1 MTPTRQRLLIVIGAL
16 LLVVPPLLWY
26 QAQPPTD
33 VGTPP
38 GSVLSQA
45 QHAAG
50 LRTTSKPTAPTAGD
64 AAGRPLTAAPDPTTD
79 DPTIDTP
86 ATDDLTATDPTLD
99 PEANDDPTATDPASP
114 DPDSSAEV
122 RPAPPVSI
130 SLPALGVRDAP
141 VDQVALDDNGAVDL
155 PDDVR
160 RVGWY
165 RQGPRPGEDGNAFFT
180 SHVDSRSQG
189 PGVLFDLR
197 RSQPGDPIEVTHADG
212 TTSTWQVVA
221 RERIVKGSYP
231 MDRVFRF
238 DGEPGLVIDTCGG
251 SFDAATGSYEN
262 IDIVYAV
269 PAA

>member
-1 MTPTRQRLLIVIGAL
+1 MTRTRQRLLIVVGAL
-16 LLVVPPLLWY
+16 LLVVPPSLWY
-26 QAQPPTD
+26 LTQPPTD

-50 LRTTSKPTAPTAGD
+50 LRATSKPTAGD
-64 AAGRPLTAAPDPTTD
+64 ASGTPLADDPAPAID
-79 DPTIDTP
+79 DPT
-86 ATDDLTATDPTLD
+86 
-99 PEANDDPTATDPASP
+99 ANDPTATDPTATDPTANDPTP
-114 DPDSSAEV
+114 DPGATADSASQDPASSTDV

-165 RQGPRPGEDGNAFFT
+165 RQGPRPGEHGNAFFT
-180 SHVDSRSQG
+180 SHVDSRTQG

-197 RSQPGDPIEVTHADG
+197 RSEPGDPIEVTHADG

-251 SFDAATGSYEN
+251 TFNAATGSYEN